1 MEPLGSLGTRLL
13 WTQGLK
19 LSRNHWGAWGLDYEG
34 AWGLGCGWAE
44 GLGYGGAWL
53 TATCDL
59 RLALIPSLGLVSC
72 SRSTKGWG
80 SGLVP
85 VLRWVAFTVGKWYTT
100 ILDLNAVN
108 ISTRNQSN
116 ERNYSFTVVY
126 HNCSNQMTM
135 MTPYDI
141 SVVAM
146 SRYCELWTLPHE
158 PWRIL
163 ALPLNVPSVALKPTH
178 THVSVACSRRKW
190 VVLLH
195 TVYVTQH
202 PPGLQWVFRMK
213 MYRSVSLFY
222 GCYCYPT
229 YPMPNISI

>member
-85 VLRWVAFTVGKWYTT
+85 VLR
-100 ILDLNAVN
+100 
-108 ISTRNQSN
+108 
-116 ERNYSFTVVY
+116 
-126 HNCSNQMTM
+126 
-135 MTPYDI
+135 
-141 SVVAM
+141 
-146 SRYCELWTLPHE
+146 
-158 PWRIL
+158 
-163 ALPLNVPSVALKPTH
+163 
-178 THVSVACSRRKW
+178 
-190 VVLLH
+190 
-195 TVYVTQH
+195 
-202 PPGLQWVFRMK
+202 
-213 MYRSVSLFY
+213 
-222 GCYCYPT
+222 
-229 YPMPNISI
+229 